1 MSMKTINAKVKFGI
15 AGLVALVTVFAATV
29 IFTQTK
35 QIENASLVNRD
46 LAIAETADELAL
58 EIKDVRYDIVQVQQ
72 FLTDI
77 SATRGLDGL
86 SDGTELA
93 AEAAKAFEENSAHA
107 LALAKELKFADVVSG
122 VESARAA
129 FPGYY
134 AAGQEMARA
143 YIAGGPASG
152 NQFMGAFDEAAQKV
166 GNAMDALAESI
177 DAKMMKA
184 REEIQQ
190 ATREAEQF
198 AGLARLIAFGLSALV
213 GACLLGAGWIVLQ
226 TLKPL
231 STVTHTMES
240 MSKGNY
246 DVVLDGAKRED
257 EIGQMVRAI
266 DVFRLGLVEAR
277 GLREQQAELAR
288 KAEAE
293 RQRSLKQMA
302 DSVEVEAGSAV
313 NHVSDE
319 TATMSGLANTMA
331 NSAENVTAQ
340 CQNAAAAAQQAMMA
354 AQSVSAATEEF
365 AASIGEVTS
374 QITRAKQI
382 AGETVRTSGRTQQAV
397 ETLTQAVDR
406 IGAVVTM
413 ISEIAGQTN
422 LLALNATIEAARA
435 GEAGKGFAVVASE
448 VKALSTQTA
457 TSTEDI
463 RRHIEEIQR
472 VARETFDVVGEI
484 SRQIAAVDDVSTAI
498 AAAMEEQSATMGEI
512 SRHVS
517 ETAVSAGHV
526 SESVGIVLG
535 EAGRTGDSA
544 RALNKSAVE
553 VSRSISGLRE
563 TIVRVVRSSSPDV
576 ERRAH
581 PRHPVNAKGELAQRK
596 SPVHVED
603 ISRGGAL
610 LTKVTGLSGGD
621 RDVLRWSGVEASFR
635 VASVSNGVAHV
646 IFEQTDASFLTA
658 LAQAARTFP
667 ELAMR
672 QAS

>member
-1 MSMKTINAKVKFGI
+1 MRTINAKVKAGI
-15 AGLVALVTVFAATV
+15 AGLVALVAVFAATV

-35 QIENASLVNRD
+35 QIENAALVKRD
-46 LAIAETADELAL
+46 LVTAETADQLVFQ
-58 EIKDVRYDIVQVQQ
+58 IKDIRYDVVQVQQ

-86 SDGTELA
+86 NDGTELA
-93 AEAAKAFEENSAHA
+93 AEAAKAFEENSTKA
-107 LALAKELKFADVVSG
+107 LALAKELQFADVVSG
-122 VESARAA
+122 VEAARAA
-129 FPGYY
+129 FPAYY
-134 AAGQEMARA
+134 AAGQEMSRA
-143 YIAGGPASG
+143 YIADGPASG

-166 GNAMDALAESI
+166 GDAMDALAASL
-177 DAKMMKA
+177 DARMEGA
-184 REEIQQ
+184 RKEIEQ
-190 ATREAEQF
+190 ATSEAQSF
-198 AGLARLIAFGLSALV
+198 ADLARLIAFALSALV

-231 STVTHTMES
+231 SAVTHTMEV
-240 MSKGNY
+240 MSKGDY
-246 DVVLDGAKRED
+246 EVTLDGAKRED

-277 GLREQQAELAR
+277 SLREQQAELAR

-319 TATMSGLANTMA
+319 TTAMSGLANTMA
-331 NSAENVTAQ
+331 SSAENVTAQ

-382 AGETVRTSGRTQQAV
+382 AGETVRTSSRTQQAV

-406 IGAVVTM
+406 IGAVATM

-457 TSTEDI
+457 NSTEDI
-463 RRHIEEIQR
+463 RRHIEDIQR
-472 VARETFDVVGEI
+472 VAKETFDVVGEI

-563 TIVRVVRSSSPDV
+563 TIVRVVRSASPDV
-576 ERRAH
+576 ERRAN
-581 PRHPVNAKGELAQRK
+581 PRYPVQAPGELAQRRQA
-596 SPVHVED
+596 VRVED

-610 LTKVTGLSGGD
+610 LANVSGLSGGD
-621 RDVLRWSGVEASFR
+621 REVLRWSGAEVPFR
-635 VASVSNGVAHV
+635 VCSVSQGIAHV
-646 IFEQTDASFLTA
+646 IFEQPDARFLST
-658 LAQAARTFP
+658 LAQASRQFP
-667 ELAMR
+667 ELAKLE
-672 QAS
+672 AA